1 MAAGVGVSKKGE
13 GAWPVCEG
21 GRGQW
26 LGFDEWGVANGG
38 FDEWGV
44 ANGGRGQVVGAWP
57 MRGFDDWGVVNGG
70 C

>member
-21 GRGQW
+21 ERGPVT
-26 LGFDEWGVANGG
+26 GGVANGGG

-44 ANGGRGQVVGAWP
+44 ANGGRDQAAGAWP
-57 MRGFDDWGVVNGG
+57 MRGFDEWGVANERL
-70 C
+70 